1 MCLDLHIPVYHN
13 LNKIAIWCVFHIKKK
28 NQILKVAKRN
38 KGDNL
43 YIINK
48 GDNLYIFQTRV
59 IIISFSPVIIKKG
72 DIWSLSISV
81 ILNKGDNCI
90 LFSSVILNN
99 GDNDINFYQW
109 L

>member
-48 GDNLYIFQTRV
+48 GDNLYIFQTSDNY
-59 IIISFSPVIIKKG
+59 IIFPSNYKEG
-72 DIWSLSISV
+72 RYL
-81 ILNKGDNCI
+81 
-90 LFSSVILNN
+90 
-99 GDNDINFYQW
+99 
-109 L
+109 